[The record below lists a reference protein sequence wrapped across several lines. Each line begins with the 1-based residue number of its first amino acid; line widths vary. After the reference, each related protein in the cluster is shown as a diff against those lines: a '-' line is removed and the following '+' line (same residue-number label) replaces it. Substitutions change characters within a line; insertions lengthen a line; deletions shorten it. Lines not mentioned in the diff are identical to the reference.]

1 MRENGKV
8 VSTRNDRAEVE
19 VAAKGECEHCSAHA
33 MCNWNGTSVRKVLA
47 VNKVGAGPGDGVE
60 LETGEGTG
68 ARTNLLVFGVP
79 VVLMLAGVLIGG
91 LVLRKDMWSGILAG
105 VGLALGFGIVKV
117 IDVSV
122 NRSGRSLPVIV
133 RRVDEFRTQNA
144 ECRSQN
150 GRNQNEGE
158 SNESVDGS
166 DAGRSP
172 DDGVR

>member
-8 VSTRNDRAEVE
+8 VSTKNDRAEVE
-19 VAAKGECEHCSAHA
+19 VAAKSECKHCSAHA

-47 VNKVGAGPGDGVE
+47 VNKVGAAVGDGVE
-60 LETGEGTG
+60 LELGAGTG
-68 ARTNLLVFGVP
+68 AQTNLLVFGIP
-79 VVLMLAGVLIGG
+79 VLLMFAGVLIGG
-91 LVLRKDMWSGILAG
+91 LALRKDMWSGILAG
-105 VGLALGFGIVKV
+105 VGLALGFGIVKA

-133 RRVDEFRTQNA
+133 GRTAELRSQKA

-166 DAGRSP
+166 DAGRGP
-172 DDGVR
+172 DNGMR